1 MTRRRPKKPVDE
13 AKDAKAETGAQ
24 PADGEKK
31 MAKAKAARPVPKPF
45 DPTKATDAEL
55 EVLEKLAARR
65 SSLDQRA
72 RDLDMRETLLR
83 ATEARIDG
91 KIDELR
97 KIKKTIGG
105 LLKRHDAETEA
116 KMKSLVK
123 IYESMKPKDAARI
136 FEKLDIGVLL
146 DVVERMREAR
156 TAPILAKMSAAKAK
170 TVTTALASRRALP
183 KVRKKASKSTT
194 K

>member
-1 MTRRRPKKPVDE
+1 
-13 AKDAKAETGAQ
+13 
-24 PADGEKK
+24 
-31 MAKAKAARPVPKPF
+31 
-45 DPTKATDAEL
+45 
-55 EVLEKLAARR
+55 
-65 SSLDQRA
+65 
-72 RDLDMRETLLR
+72 MRETLLR
-83 ATEARIDG
+83 ATETRIDG

-97 KIKKTIGG
+97 KIKKTIEG

-136 FEKLDIGVLL
+136 FEQLDLKVLL

-156 TAPILAKMSAAKAK
+156 SAPILAKMSAAKAK
-170 TVTTALASRRALP
+170 TLTTALAARRSLP
-183 KVRKKASKSTT
+183 KIGKNASKSSR